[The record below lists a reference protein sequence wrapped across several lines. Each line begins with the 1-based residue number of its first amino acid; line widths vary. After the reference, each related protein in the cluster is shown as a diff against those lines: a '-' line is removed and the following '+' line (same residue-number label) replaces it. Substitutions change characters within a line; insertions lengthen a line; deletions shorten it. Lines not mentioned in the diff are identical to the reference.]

1 MGENRGKIDG
11 GRPIQGFEQ
20 IYRFL
25 NGLNSS
31 YNGLQISVDKRF
43 SRGLS
48 VLSSYSW
55 SKSLDTES
63 VNDGIG
69 GFAISYPFNFN
80 LWRGPPN
87 QNIPHPF
94 FAFFVLGVPTPP
106 RPSPGA
112 HARTRHPRFCGNLHF
127 PPWSPL

>member
-80 LWRGPPN
+80 LWRAASSPT
-87 QNIPHPF
+87 IPHLF
-94 FAFFVLGVPTPP
+94 VSAFCWVVHRL
-106 RPSPGA
+106 R
-112 HARTRHPRFCGNLHF
+112 
-127 PPWSPL
+127 